1 MRFLVAFALLSLSQI
16 TFAQNLQDQFT
27 DLRDNSETFKEY
39 KVIKIYELN
48 RFWKGVADTLKT
60 NNATISELQ
69 KKIVSHD
76 DEIKKLNN
84 MIAESK
90 ANILDLE
97 FGVEHITIF
106 GLPIS
111 KTAYQVLNFT
121 IIVTLLV
128 LIAFLFFKYN
138 ERRSTAREKIN
149 AFNNLEEKFADYQ
162 KTALEKQMKLRRELQ
177 TERNKLEQIR
187 GIN

>member
-1 MRFLVAFALLSLSQI
+1 MRFLIAFALLSLSQI

-69 KKIVSHD
+69 KKIASHD
-76 DEIKKLNN
+76 DEIKKLSNT
-84 MIAESK
+84 IAECK
-90 ANILDLE
+90 ANILDLQ
-97 FGVEHITIF
+97 FGVEHLTIF
-106 GLPIS
+106 GLPIG
-111 KTAYQVLNFT
+111 KTAYQVLNFS

-187 GIN
+187 GIS